1 MDRRQVAAALEEIG
15 LLLELKGENPFK
27 TRAYANAA
35 RTLNGL
41 REDLSELV
49 EDEKLESIKG
59 IGKALA
65 EKITTLVRSGELPY
79 LDELRAEVPEGL
91 LEWLISTLGEL
102 EYACRENRLRD
113 LDGFGEASQRKIL
126 EGIARLR
133 RHAGRFLQPVV
144 RDEARRILDLVRSV
158 SGVTRAEVC
167 GSVRRR
173 GETSKDIDVVA
184 SAENGEAVMEA
195 FAGDDGVLEVVGRG
209 PTKCSVRLKAG
220 PSADLRVVDDAS
232 FPFAVMYFTGSKEH
246 NIEIR
251 GRAQRMGMKLNEYGL
266 VRESGEDALDCEDE
280 AAIYR
285 ALDLAWIPPELREAS
300 GEIEA
305 AESGSLPDLVRTEN
319 LRGVLHCH
327 SDWSDGSASIA
338 QMAEAC
344 RERGWA
350 YLGLCDHS
358 QTAAYAGGL
367 DADRVRAQ
375 HEEIDRVN
383 AELGESFRV
392 LKGIE
397 VDILPDGSLD
407 FPDDVL
413 AGFDVVVASVHSSFR
428 LPEEEQTE
436 RISRALRNPYVDV
449 LEAVVRLAA
458 EQGVAVEINAHPQRL
473 DLDWRSVRYGL
484 ELGLKTCINP
494 DAHAVEGLDDVDYGI
509 GIARKGWCTPE
520 DVLNAW
526 PLEELL
532 EWLGKRRRDAGVA

>member
-1 MDRRQVAAALEEIG
+1 M
-15 LLLELKGENPFK
+15 
-27 TRAYANAA
+27 
-35 RTLNGL
+35 
-41 REDLSELV
+41 
-49 EDEKLESIKG
+49 
-59 IGKALA
+59 
-65 EKITTLVRSGELPY
+65 
-79 LDELRAEVPEGL
+79 
-91 LEWLISTLGEL
+91 
-102 EYACRENRLRD
+102 
-113 LDGFGEASQRKIL
+113 
-126 EGIARLR
+126 
-133 RHAGRFLQPVV
+133 V